1 MQREKDRCEIFNFK
15 DPEGIQRFQE
25 LTSSTTLSKC
35 FKNKDIVSESKQ
47 WLKKFKNILQRSFK
61 KIRITKPRQK
71 SEIIVEMREK
81 ARIMQKL
88 ETLQQRLEMSSQT
101 IAQNII
107 YKLVLIKIEFEEIE
121 ISISN
126 KFQIIMSK
134 RLKSIFLL

>member
-1 MQREKDRCEIFNFK
+1 MKVKIMSDHNILYCKFNQRWNNKVQRENYRFEIFNFK

-101 IAQNII
+101 IAQDII
-107 YKLVLIKIEFEEIE
+107 SKIEFEEI
-121 ISISN
+121 
-126 KFQIIMSK
+126 
-134 RLKSIFLL
+134 